1 MRLRD
6 VLYAAGLAGGVGA
19 LALAW
24 STHRQLAA
32 LDVARQVGGTD
43 GARGVEAFAQFGQ
56 VQLLGFYVLALL
68 FFAVLLITVF
78 SRSESKPVTD
88 EPKFESARPVPATH
102 EAKTESATDI
112 KPDAAIT
119 TSAEP
124 DAVTTPTEESSTVA
138 TGVKTDEPAVIAPV
152 ETKA

>member
-1 MRLRD
+1 
-6 VLYAAGLAGGVGA
+6 
-19 LALAW
+19 
-24 STHRQLAA
+24 
-32 LDVARQVGGTD
+32 
-43 GARGVEAFAQFGQ
+43 VEAFAQFGQ

-88 EPKFESARPVPATH
+88 ESKFESARPVPAPQ
-102 EAKTESATDI
+102 EATTESQTDTT
-112 KPDAAIT
+112 PDTANT
-119 TSAEP
+119 TSADP